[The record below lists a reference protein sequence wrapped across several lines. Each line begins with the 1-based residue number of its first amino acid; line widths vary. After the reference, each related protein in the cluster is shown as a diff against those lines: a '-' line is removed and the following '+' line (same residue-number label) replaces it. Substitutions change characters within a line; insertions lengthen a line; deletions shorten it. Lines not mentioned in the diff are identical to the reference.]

1 MESNN
6 LSEKSKIY
14 LGVKLISAELLN
26 KGEAWSRNL
35 VKVDTTNE
43 LTEKDYNLLYE
54 TEGYKVVYEDGYTS
68 WTPKDVF
75 EKAYK
80 SIKTISDLK
89 STKWFKIGNIPTPP
103 HQGRVVTEM
112 LDLDKK
118 IEALDSFILSN
129 PIYKTLSIDEQDRL
143 VKQVQAMQY
152 YFGILIDRINN
163 F

>member
-1 MESNN
+1 MNMESNN
-6 LSEKSKIY
+6 DNEKSKLY
-14 LGVKLISAELLN
+14 LGVKLISAEPCSQDQYAGAKNFGDLSKLS
-26 KGEAWSRNL
+26 GGIDR
-35 VKVDTTNE
+35 
-43 LTEKDYNLLYE
+43 
-54 TEGYKVVYEDGYTS
+54 EGYKVVYEDGYTS
-68 WTPKDVF
+68 WSPKDVF

-129 PIYKTLSIDEQDRL
+129 PIYKTLPIGEQDRL

>member
-1 MESNN
+1 MNMESNN
-6 LSEKSKIY
+6 DNEKSKLY
-14 LGVKLISAELLN
+14 LGVKLISAEPCSQDQYAGAKNFGDLSKLS
-26 KGEAWSRNL
+26 GGIDR
-35 VKVDTTNE
+35 
-43 LTEKDYNLLYE
+43 
-54 TEGYKVVYEDGYTS
+54 EGYKVVYEDGYTS
-68 WTPKDVF
+68 WSPKDVF

-103 HQGRVVTEM
+103 HQERVVTEM

-129 PIYKTLSIDEQDRL
+129 PIYKTLPIGEQDRL